1 MKRIASVVA
10 LAAVVGTVFATTARA
25 QLVMQMGN
33 NWNLSLSGNVNGFYV
48 EQWGPIATPAVAGS
62 AVSNAAGTT
71 GNIRTGLLPAD
82 INFAAKGHEGNL
94 DIGVFFGFYPQIQ
107 NGGAVGNNHDQ
118 FGAQIDMRQV
128 FLTIGNASWGQIEVG
143 RDLGLF
149 NRHNILTD
157 ATLFGVGATG
167 GNLGAGGTTLGRIGF
182 GYIYPN
188 FNAQITYSTPAGKPL
203 QWSIGIFQ
211 PSGIGAST
219 PGAASGVADNQV
231 FPYTP
236 LPRIETEV
244 TWTGNIEAASGDMA
258 AKTVL
263 LWVNAEWQ
271 DAKSTPAGLSG
282 TIDTLLSK
290 TINAGG
296 LGLGGKLDL
305 GDWSFVGSGYW
316 GRGIG
321 TTLQFSSIGVDGD
334 GGDRTS
340 YGYIGQITWKFS
352 GKWSLTGSYGESFV
366 QGTNFDKLDAT
377 YPALLKYNS
386 AAVGGLIYQWT
397 KSVKYVVEY
406 GYDAAANVGGG
417 KDISNSLSTGFML
430 FF

>member
-1 MKRIASVVA
+1 MD
-10 LAAVVGTVFATTARA
+10 G
-25 QLVMQMGN
+25 
-33 NWNLSLSGNVNGFYV
+33 
-48 EQWGPIATPAVAGS
+48 
-62 AVSNAAGTT
+62 
-71 GNIRTGLLPAD
+71 D
-82 INFAAKGHEGNL
+82 
-94 DIGVFFGFYPQIQ
+94 
-107 NGGAVGNNHDQ
+107 
-118 FGAQIDMRQV
+118 
-128 FLTIGNASWGQIEVG
+128 
-143 RDLGLF
+143 
-149 NRHNILTD
+149 
-157 ATLFGVGATG
+157 
-167 GNLGAGGTTLGRIGF
+167 
-182 GYIYPN
+182 
-188 FNAQITYSTPAGKPL
+188 
-203 QWSIGIFQ
+203 
-211 PSGIGAST
+211 
-219 PGAASGVADNQV
+219 
-231 FPYTP
+231 
-236 LPRIETEV
+236 
-244 TWTGNIEAASGDMA
+244 IEAASGDMA

-406 GYDAAANVGGG
+406 GYDAAANVAGG
-417 KDISNSLSTGFML
+417 KDISNSFSTGFML